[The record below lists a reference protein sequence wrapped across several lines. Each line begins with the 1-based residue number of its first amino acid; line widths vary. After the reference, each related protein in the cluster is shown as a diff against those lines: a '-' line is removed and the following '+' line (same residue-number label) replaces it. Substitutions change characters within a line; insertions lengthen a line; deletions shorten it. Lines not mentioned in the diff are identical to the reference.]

1 MSLTAQGEATFTL
14 NIEESGLEAA
24 RRHTEALEK
33 SLDNLKNKSVKI
45 DIKLN
50 APKAQD
56 LKALNKLF
64 DKNGT
69 LAKMLEKEQKKLADA
84 VSAKDLSDSQ
94 QGQLY
99 KYLDLDNQSKTLS
112 SSLDKQRKEIKEYEK
127 TLGDYTSDA
136 AERLQK
142 KAIKASEAYNL
153 SSLLDVDS
161 PDYEKESKQFAKPM
175 WDFLGELYND
185 NDKLWRKIN
194 TEDLKDKSLQKMD
207 DILQVRD
214 EIAQQVAFIDDIPL
228 TGGAKWDNW
237 VGDKT
242 SQFANKVSEAADKA
256 QSENEKLTKAQNKF
270 KKLVSDNNKTIGEYD
285 SVSQEKLKLKES
297 FKADTGRDID
307 EFTGM
312 GPDVSTSIGINVD
325 FKPTGLDT
333 IEQSIEKLRE
343 TKIDI
348 SFNMPENLDQSVEK
362 VNDALKTLKEF
373 EKSKARTAKLEAEAR
388 KLAEDRLI
396 KDADDATDGGK
407 KANESPT
414 GSNVVQFTA
423 TLDDTKFNAQVE
435 ALSDGL
441 KNLPVKMTLQISPSA
456 LEIRDKISGALKDP
470 ITLNL
475 DTAEA
480 RRFINSLLDEMDSG
494 LSRISGNLVTD
505 DAVKEVIAKDYI
517 EATKAFAKNKT
528 KDNAINFLAAKGNF
542 EDSGDES
549 FIQAYNK
556 KRIKT
561 TEGRGSGKTLEKV
574 AESMADE
581 AMNLVDSERWTA
593 EEAIKKK
600 QRSLKASQRLG
611 KSSYGKTDSEK
622 QKAQPAVDTKSSVD
636 SLNTALNDLRTQSVE
651 PIKIDVVP
659 NVDGFY
665 DKIRQ
670 AVKDQAEQYK
680 DTQEK
685 EVFDKI
691 LKDNKDYSG
700 LKEQNQKIE
709 DVYVDMFEAAS
720 FDDFKAGNKSID
732 RATRLKNALNKYNE
746 EKAGGEVADDTYKEL
761 FAAIDK
767 SLISS
772 KATKGIFED
781 IGEGLELK
789 TKDGEQLVPTSE
801 VKAAVQSIYSEY
813 QKKVGYEAQKGASK
827 DSVTGLFKDMPGF
840 SDIQALRKQQQKED
854 ASYYRK
860 ADKDYR
866 THQSNSSQISDIEES
881 ARQAAKKAASE
892 DSILSDL
899 FPQLDQLFS
908 EPKKLK
914 IEVDASEIDTLKQSL
929 TELDTK
935 LKSFSDGKTGADKT
949 VPDGDTHEGGEET
962 KTLKDTTITPSVEIN
977 AESINSAIK
986 AVKVEPIEIDVVAKT
1001 DGIYDS
1007 LVRSISQGKQDY
1019 QKEAFTG
1026 WDNYL
1031 LSESKEYKKALEEQK
1046 AFQTESGN
1054 LLDGIKSLGSYKSS
1068 ENKKMQT
1075 SQFNK
1080 ALADYLNAWGSKS
1093 AEEITK
1099 DEYEKFLAVMDKSVF
1114 DSSKKGIMD
1123 SLQPRNHFMDSNGN
1137 AVSYSRQELKQW
1149 AQEAVANYV
1158 KTYGDEI
1165 GKSKKSDKPDYEKA
1179 LSSKGVRDAKQALK
1193 EEKRRNTAQVE
1204 EAWNKRQ
1211 EINNRVK
1218 ELESNA
1224 KTEAKRK
1231 AESDPI
1237 YESLLGNVNDFLAK
1251 EHEIKFTADLSQVE
1265 SALNG
1270 LMDKFGV
1277 DADTKGNADS
1287 RTEKSKQSESQ
1298 TKKETSGSKG
1308 STKKSTKKAA
1318 EATSAEEVIS
1328 KKGLEWLNSKQQA
1341 KTVDLLNKWDMLNSQ
1356 MGSNNPITDIQ
1367 LKIKD
1372 GVTGVEKLVNAG
1384 TRLSEIRNTVS
1395 ELDTALRNTT
1405 YTDPEKVKPLYDSL
1419 VANMR
1424 EMDAILRNPLTKDES
1439 TLGSLLMA
1447 TQASTK
1453 ESATKAAE
1461 EDIKNIQ
1468 KALKDKGATGIEIKQ
1483 AADKITNDGRHP
1495 TYKAKYKQD
1504 GSYKTSTVSRTDYT
1518 SGDGET
1524 MMSRFDIQ
1532 DRKIRDASPMKDWA
1546 GQVKKKVSSLMTYYV
1561 SDYLVDL
1568 GMGQL
1573 REGYQFVK
1581 SLDSALTNIS
1591 MTMNTSTSSLNSLG
1605 KSAIQTGVDLSTNA
1619 SNVLEAVTIYANAN
1633 ETTDSILEKA
1643 TPTLMLSNASGTSAS
1658 NASNYLQAVV
1668 NQFEGMEGQEA
1679 RIVNSYEKISA
1690 GLAMDFSEGISGM
1703 AEAVTNAGSVADEA
1717 GLDFETFAAV
1727 TGSIAEKTRQD
1738 FGSIGNTLK
1747 TTFARISRSKSA
1759 DPDVTEKDRSQA
1771 ALAYKEVAGIDLYD
1785 KKGQL
1790 KNMPDTLD
1798 ELAAKW
1804 NELTDA
1810 QKNNVAEA
1818 SAGTRGVN
1826 VFKAMISSWAE
1837 AQQLAK
1843 EAVEDT
1849 GFADT
1854 VQEKWEN
1861 SLQGHTEKMKATMQ
1875 GTFANVVD
1883 SGALDTIMSV
1893 GQGALGIIEKLTG
1906 AIGTLGGAINS
1917 TGLLGGS
1924 GGSVISAMLDGLVA
1938 FSAWNTVTNKKDG
1951 KSWGESI
1958 SAGFAPFT
1966 QGLGL
1971 LKKGGKAGLGFLQSL
1986 KPYKDDQYS
1995 GWLKDENGEYI
2006 TEYGEKVWG
2015 ELPSQGGWTSDFL
2028 KNMKKSKE
2036 AFVKAKAEG
2045 KSMTESVAALGDN
2058 ATVMQKTA
2066 ARAGSVLSST
2076 LGSTLAIGGL
2086 AVGGALLVNKLA
2098 DDHQKEAANA
2108 GRAALQNYQT
2118 NQKTLRTNKSYT
2130 EAVLPRLTELQQG
2143 VNTRTGDNVSLT
2155 EAEFAEYNNIVNELG
2170 NMFPSLVTGYSRLGN
2185 SILNMGNT
2193 ISGVSD
2199 QIDNQAVKFAKEN
2212 IATADKSLAVWEE
2225 ASTGNWLEQTA
2236 KKVQEFFGNDDA
2248 FDVDKNMVSSL
2259 GQYNVLQK
2267 ALQLNKG
2274 QLKDFLEGKDI
2285 EGLDKFQ
2292 RTMLNDKFGEGSM
2305 WTGKKIDTSNEQ
2317 WYENLKSEMA
2327 GLQETLLPAITEAT
2341 AAMRSQ
2347 YLSQLDVARL
2357 DKELGV
2363 KGIPESTWDNLSTF
2377 LSGMSTEQITKLQQ
2391 DNISPSDFVKSWTD
2405 ALSGA
2410 NFKDV
2415 NSALTSLLQLGS
2427 QSSFKE
2433 VENFANNGLKV
2444 LTDNIKGLDA
2454 SSLYDMMGVTNF
2466 GKLDQARKD
2475 ITKSYAEDYGRTDQY
2490 LKDSTEYMRLT
2501 AKSAESIQ
2509 RASADQIREAGYNYE
2524 GGDSDMFTRIVRGYS
2539 KETEGMRAVVNPVL
2553 PDGTI
2558 MDKDTL
2564 ADYVTDVLSGARED
2578 EEGIILSAFKTKDAQ
2593 KAAEAYKKKI
2603 DAVGKS
2609 LDKNANASKTINELL
2624 SDLKIDAN
2632 EDSIYRLGEMLS
2644 RYGGDIEKLKRN
2656 WSADSWDYN
2665 AELERIEALKAKI
2678 EDVKEYYK
2686 SMSTARDEANSAS
2699 GMSTDSIDYV
2709 KSMYS
2714 RLKGYNQEEL
2724 FENTAMGVNLYAKAA
2739 RNLHKEWKDSTAKEY
2754 QDELDKLCDTY
2765 ATLNKQLAEG
2775 KADGKNQS
2783 NLDFIV
2789 DQIGDVSKSIDQ
2801 VHQLQSQFEGVT
2813 NEVYEWQQAQSGSER
2828 GDVYDSM
2835 ISGYKQ
2841 AKELYEA
2848 GDIDTNKFRTFVNML
2863 TDKDLTDA
2871 DPTEVVQAYENSV
2884 AALDR
2889 WLGDDAYGNLNNF
2902 LDDLH
2907 GLGDDFARL
2916 DADDVWHL
2924 NEGEH
2929 SLKEIAKQLD
2939 ISDAALNA
2947 IFGKLQDQGFDIS
2960 YQDSIDA
2967 LQQMREGAKTAQKE
2981 LQKAGK
2987 VGDVDVDWNADSIDD
3002 LQKNIDKLEK
3012 EKIKLNPETD
3022 GDSIEQLQNIIDY
3035 FEAKQGIKIKVEMES
3050 DNPEAIEALTNRE
3063 DRVNVALGIDNENNQ
3078 AQTNYASSSADE
3090 YTSANQRVY
3099 EAIQKR
3105 GNKKLTSTDQGYSDT
3120 RAYVLDNID
3129 RAFENTQQD
3138 AWWYDGFE
3146 NQTQGF
3152 RDSVDAAKEMVRLK
3166 DKYSKMQEAQN
3177 MGLELDP
3184 KEFKSTVE
3192 QYNEALDNLKSHI
3205 KDTKL
3210 KDALKESGLDAD
3222 QLMEE
3227 TNITQVSE
3235 KIRKGLEANQDLKAK
3250 IAAKFELDESDVDI
3264 SQLDEFL
3271 EETETSKGK
3280 YEILASLG
3288 LSDNEI
3294 EEYLGKEHVAR
3305 AKIEIENE
3313 KGFNEF
3319 NQKYETLSNEQK
3331 EELKQTYNLDSS
3343 DLENAQKL
3351 LEKISDWTPGK
3362 KRSLL
3367 EFMGFDKSEADS
3379 LMQLLSQSEEEKKTN
3394 QYNSDYE
3401 NYHDKY
3407 VGAKDETKNR
3417 LSSGYGLTGGETEAK
3432 FTEKL
3437 TALSLNEQR
3446 DALKQLSYSNE
3457 ETQRML
3463 EQLNPEAD
3471 KKILKKLAEDN
3482 NSLYLGG
3489 KDANEKIGEDV
3500 DTDNLTSSQQK
3511 YSDAIKAFLQDTN
3524 SLLDRNVKERAA
3536 IADFN
3541 LHNTG
3546 LKFESGEE
3554 KKQYIDYIV
3563 GDDPTAAIEKKRLT
3577 LPIDFDFKSNDYK
3590 KKLEAMGFNEPKEQE
3605 VIYNWVEGGKSIEDM
3620 TPDEVEVLVDFLT
3633 KSDTF
3638 EGMDNEEI
3646 RKTIDLEIGDNT
3658 QLTELEK
3665 EKITLKAQLEVN
3677 GEASLKETLAA
3688 AGVTDE
3694 NHQKVI
3700 IDFIKGD
3707 TEIGEFSDEHKQII
3721 VDYVKGAGEAGLL
3734 DEETVTKIV
3743 NYILGDTPDES
3754 NLDKEATVDYVPGNT
3769 ELPKPDPVTVDVEPD
3784 ASGGAAKVQGAL
3796 SKVSAPKIN
3805 VEAAITKFDKSKIE
3819 GSSETVDV
3827 KANIKPDKSALD
3839 SIPPVTVQAKLD
3851 VDKSGL
3857 HTEPVNV
3864 QGHINWENTTPE
3876 LAPLTATA
3884 NINYV
3889 DGAFTPTPKT
3899 CNCTIQYIDNGWT
3912 PPQGLTAT
3920 ATINYV
3926 EGTTYSADGEK
3937 SAGTIDYKKG
3947 FVYDPSGKVATGT
3960 INYRLG
3966 TVAVPNGKVAT
3977 GTINYKLGSVAG
3989 PGKFDGTAHFA
4000 DGTAHTTARAYAS
4013 GNWGIPKTGPAIVGE
4028 LGTEGVVRD
4037 GKFFTIGDNGAEVVN
4052 LKKGDV
4058 VFNHLQV
4065 RELLEKGHVT
4075 SNGGRARLVGA
4086 AYADGTAKNGMRAF
4100 VNVKPSGGGSRHI
4113 TKYSQ
4118 TQVVSKPAQTYNP
4131 PAQVSAAPAQ
4141 AAAKAAEEYKETLD
4155 EIEIL
4160 IDRIE
4165 RKIDQLDTVGNSSF
4179 TVLADRQSALGEE
4192 FAKVTEEINIQTQ
4205 AVQKYQDYANSLG
4218 LDAGWAEKIRN
4229 GALNI
4234 ETITDENLHKTIQEY
4249 SEWHEKSLDCQD
4261 ALVELKETLGEI
4273 AQTSFDN
4280 LSSHFEK
4287 LLGKIEHE
4295 TSLLENQLDIIEN
4308 RGNFAGKAYY
4318 EELVKQQEASMKKMQ
4333 EQYVELQDQMNEAIW
4348 SGAIKEGSEAAL
4360 EMEEEINGVAEA
4372 WQEAQIQLL
4381 EYKNDFLEMDT
4392 KANEWIN
4399 GQIDNLHAEADFIR
4413 KLLAVNEENL
4423 FNKKTGRLTDA
4434 GWATGGLHALDYD
4447 VYMQQADEYA
4457 KKIQE
4462 INKAIASDP
4471 YNTILIDQKDEYI
4484 KLQQESIQAANDEKK
4499 AIQSL
4504 MSDSYDRMLKLLSE
4518 LIQKRKDEM
4527 RAAKDLYDYERQI
4540 EEQTKTISDLKK
4552 QYLSLAGDD
4561 SEEAGAKRQ
4570 EVSEQLKNAEKD
4582 LEASEYDQYLKDQE
4596 ILLDGLYDESER
4608 IFNERLD
4615 DIDGLLREQIDYAN
4629 ANAENI
4635 LDTISTSTTEVGYKL
4650 SADMQAIWNTTDSG
4664 IGKVL
4669 SDYTAGF
4676 SNNFTTVD
4684 KYIKGIFQIL
4694 KETTKSKVEVEKPKP
4709 TTQTKPKPAPAPAK
4723 PSAPAKKQLGGI
4735 GSMFRAD
4742 GKPIYW
4748 DSYGTVGPYG
4758 SQQYFGSDP
4767 VYVVEG
4773 ENNGYVLGRW
4783 YKSPGG
4789 AANAAGWF
4797 RKSDVTA
4804 LETGGYTG
4812 NSEGMAMLHKKER
4825 VLSAQQTQAFE
4836 KLVYDILPGLTDSF
4850 IQNSSIGAMGKAI
4863 QMQSGDVNQNIS
4875 VQFNLPNVTDEKSL
4889 IEGLQDRK
4897 VQDYLTSLVLDPLSG
4912 KAKLNKNKFKR

>member
-1 MSLTAQGEATFTL
+1 MFSF
-14 NIEESGLEAA
+14 EE
-24 RRHTEALEK
+24 
-33 SLDNLKNKSVKI
+33 
-45 DIKLN
+45 
-50 APKAQD
+50 
-56 LKALNKLF
+56 F
-64 DKNGT
+64 
-69 LAKMLEKEQKKLADA
+69 
-84 VSAKDLSDSQ
+84 
-94 QGQLY
+94 
-99 KYLDLDNQSKTLS
+99 
-112 SSLDKQRKEIKEYEK
+112 
-127 TLGDYTSDA
+127 
-136 AERLQK
+136 
-142 KAIKASEAYNL
+142 
-153 SSLLDVDS
+153 
-161 PDYEKESKQFAKPM
+161 
-175 WDFLGELYND
+175 
-185 NDKLWRKIN
+185 
-194 TEDLKDKSLQKMD
+194 
-207 DILQVRD
+207 
-214 EIAQQVAFIDDIPL
+214 
-228 TGGAKWDNW
+228 
-237 VGDKT
+237 
-242 SQFANKVSEAADKA
+242 
-256 QSENEKLTKAQNKF
+256 
-270 KKLVSDNNKTIGEYD
+270 
-285 SVSQEKLKLKES
+285 
-297 FKADTGRDID
+297 
-307 EFTGM
+307 
-312 GPDVSTSIGINVD
+312 
-325 FKPTGLDT
+325 
-333 IEQSIEKLRE
+333 
-343 TKIDI
+343 
-348 SFNMPENLDQSVEK
+348 
-362 VNDALKTLKEF
+362 
-373 EKSKARTAKLEAEAR
+373 
-388 KLAEDRLI
+388 
-396 KDADDATDGGK
+396 
-407 KANESPT
+407 
-414 GSNVVQFTA
+414 
-423 TLDDTKFNAQVE
+423 
-435 ALSDGL
+435 
-441 KNLPVKMTLQISPSA
+441 
-456 LEIRDKISGALKDP
+456 
-470 ITLNL
+470 
-475 DTAEA
+475 
-480 RRFINSLLDEMDSG
+480 
-494 LSRISGNLVTD
+494 
-505 DAVKEVIAKDYI
+505 
-517 EATKAFAKNKT
+517 
-528 KDNAINFLAAKGNF
+528 
-542 EDSGDES
+542 
-549 FIQAYNK
+549 
-556 KRIKT
+556 
-561 TEGRGSGKTLEKV
+561 
-574 AESMADE
+574 
-581 AMNLVDSERWTA
+581 
-593 EEAIKKK
+593 
-600 QRSLKASQRLG
+600 
-611 KSSYGKTDSEK
+611 
-622 QKAQPAVDTKSSVD
+622 
-636 SLNTALNDLRTQSVE
+636 
-651 PIKIDVVP
+651 
-659 NVDGFY
+659 
-665 DKIRQ
+665 
-670 AVKDQAEQYK
+670 
-680 DTQEK
+680 
-685 EVFDKI
+685 
-691 LKDNKDYSG
+691 
-700 LKEQNQKIE
+700 
-709 DVYVDMFEAAS
+709 
-720 FDDFKAGNKSID
+720 
-732 RATRLKNALNKYNE
+732 
-746 EKAGGEVADDTYKEL
+746 
-761 FAAIDK
+761 
-767 SLISS
+767 
-772 KATKGIFED
+772 
-781 IGEGLELK
+781 
-789 TKDGEQLVPTSE
+789 
-801 VKAAVQSIYSEY
+801 
-813 QKKVGYEAQKGASK
+813 
-827 DSVTGLFKDMPGF
+827 
-840 SDIQALRKQQQKED
+840 
-854 ASYYRK
+854 
-860 ADKDYR
+860 
-866 THQSNSSQISDIEES
+866 
-881 ARQAAKKAASE
+881 
-892 DSILSDL
+892 
-899 FPQLDQLFS
+899 
-908 EPKKLK
+908 
-914 IEVDASEIDTLKQSL
+914 
-929 TELDTK
+929 
-935 LKSFSDGKTGADKT
+935 
-949 VPDGDTHEGGEET
+949 
-962 KTLKDTTITPSVEIN
+962 
-977 AESINSAIK
+977 SAI
-986 AVKVEPIEIDVVAKT
+986 
-1001 DGIYDS
+1001 
-1007 LVRSISQGKQDY
+1007 
-1019 QKEAFTG
+1019 
-1026 WDNYL
+1026 
-1031 LSESKEYKKALEEQK
+1031 
-1046 AFQTESGN
+1046 
-1054 LLDGIKSLGSYKSS
+1054 
-1068 ENKKMQT
+1068 
-1075 SQFNK
+1075 
-1080 ALADYLNAWGSKS
+1080 
-1093 AEEITK
+1093 
-1099 DEYEKFLAVMDKSVF
+1099 
-1114 DSSKKGIMD
+1114 
-1123 SLQPRNHFMDSNGN
+1123 
-1137 AVSYSRQELKQW
+1137 
-1149 AQEAVANYV
+1149 
-1158 KTYGDEI
+1158 
-1165 GKSKKSDKPDYEKA
+1165 
-1179 LSSKGVRDAKQALK
+1179 
-1193 EEKRRNTAQVE
+1193 
-1204 EAWNKRQ
+1204 
-1211 EINNRVK
+1211 
-1218 ELESNA
+1218 
-1224 KTEAKRK
+1224 
-1231 AESDPI
+1231 
-1237 YESLLGNVNDFLAK
+1237 
-1251 EHEIKFTADLSQVE
+1251 
-1265 SALNG
+1265 
-1270 LMDKFGV
+1270 
-1277 DADTKGNADS
+1277 
-1287 RTEKSKQSESQ
+1287 
-1298 TKKETSGSKG
+1298 
-1308 STKKSTKKAA
+1308 
-1318 EATSAEEVIS
+1318 
-1328 KKGLEWLNSKQQA
+1328 
-1341 KTVDLLNKWDMLNSQ
+1341 
-1356 MGSNNPITDIQ
+1356 
-1367 LKIKD
+1367 
-1372 GVTGVEKLVNAG
+1372 
-1384 TRLSEIRNTVS
+1384 
-1395 ELDTALRNTT
+1395 
-1405 YTDPEKVKPLYDSL
+1405 
-1419 VANMR
+1419 
-1424 EMDAILRNPLTKDES
+1424 
-1439 TLGSLLMA
+1439 
-1447 TQASTK
+1447 
-1453 ESATKAAE
+1453 
-1461 EDIKNIQ
+1461 
-1468 KALKDKGATGIEIKQ
+1468 
-1483 AADKITNDGRHP
+1483 
-1495 TYKAKYKQD
+1495 
-1504 GSYKTSTVSRTDYT
+1504 
-1518 SGDGET
+1518 
-1524 MMSRFDIQ
+1524 
-1532 DRKIRDASPMKDWA
+1532 
-1546 GQVKKKVSSLMTYYV
+1546 
-1561 SDYLVDL
+1561 
-1568 GMGQL
+1568 
-1573 REGYQFVK
+1573 
-1581 SLDSALTNIS
+1581 
-1591 MTMNTSTSSLNSLG
+1591 
-1605 KSAIQTGVDLSTNA
+1605 
-1619 SNVLEAVTIYANAN
+1619 
-1633 ETTDSILEKA
+1633 
-1643 TPTLMLSNASGTSAS
+1643 
-1658 NASNYLQAVV
+1658 
-1668 NQFEGMEGQEA
+1668 
-1679 RIVNSYEKISA
+1679 
-1690 GLAMDFSEGISGM
+1690 
-1703 AEAVTNAGSVADEA
+1703 
-1717 GLDFETFAAV
+1717 

-1747 TTFARISRSKSA
+1747 TTFARISRAKSA

-1861 SLQGHTEKMKATMQ
+1861 SLQGHTEKLKATMQ

-1883 SGALDTIMSV
+1883 SGVLDTIMSV

-1906 AIGTLGGAINS
+1906 AIGALGGAINS

-1966 QGLGL
+1966 QGFGL
-1971 LKKGGKAGLGFLQSL
+1971 LKKGGKAGLGFLKSL
-1986 KPYKDDQYS
+1986 KPYKDDQYA

-2108 GRAALQNYQT
+2108 GRTALQNYQT
-2118 NQKTLRTNKSYT
+2118 NQKTLRSNKSYT
-2130 EAVLPRLTELQQG
+2130 EAVLPRLAELQKG
-2143 VNTRTGDNVSLT
+2143 VNTRTGDNVTLT
-2155 EAEFAEYNNIVNELG
+2155 ESEFAEYNNIVNELG

-2193 ISGVSD
+2193 ISGVRD

-2225 ASTGNWLEQTA
+2225 ASTGNWLAQTA

-2285 EGLDKFQ
+2285 EGLDKLQ

-2327 GLQETLLPAITEAT
+2327 GLQETLLPTITEAT

-2347 YLSQLDVARL
+2347 YLSQLDVSRL

-2644 RYGGDIEKLKRN
+2644 RYGGDIDKLKRN

-2754 QDELDKLCDTY
+2754 QQELDSLCDTY
-2765 ATLNKQLAEG
+2765 ATLNKQLAEAKKEG
-2775 KADGKNQS
+2775 KSES
-2783 NLDFIV
+2783 NLQYLM
-2789 DQIGDVSKSIDQ
+2789 DQIGDVSTSIDQ
-2801 VHQLQSQFEGVT
+2801 VHQLQSQFEGVS

-2828 GDVYDSM
+2828 GDIYDSM
-2835 ISGYKQ
+2835 ISGYKS

-2863 TDKDLTDA
+2863 TNKDLTNA
-2871 DPTEVVQAYENSV
+2871 DPTEVVEAYERSV
-2884 AALDR
+2884 GALDR

-2902 LDDLH
+2902 IDDLH

-2916 DADDVWHL
+2916 DANDVWHL

-2947 IFGKLQDQGFDIS
+2947 FFGKLQDQGFDIS
-2960 YQDSIDA
+2960 YQDNIDY
-2967 LQQMREGAKTAQKE
+2967 LQQMRETAKSAQKE
-2981 LQKAGK
+2981 LQKTGK
-2987 VGDVDVDWNADSIDD
+2987 VKDLDIDWGAESIDD

-3012 EKIKLNPETD
+3012 QKIKLNAETD
-3022 GDSIEQLQNIIDY
+3022 GDEISQLQSIIDY
-3035 FEAKQGIKIKVEMES
+3035 FASKQGIKFKVEMES
-3050 DNPEAIEALTNRE
+3050 NNEEAVEALTKRE
-3063 DRVNVALGIDNENNQ
+3063 DRVNEKLGTKNK
-3078 AQTNYASSSADE
+3078 TNYASSSANE
-3090 YTSANQRVY
+3090 YESANQNVY

-3105 GNKKLTSTDQGYSDT
+3105 ESKKLTSADAGYSDT
-3120 RAYVLDNID
+3120 RAYVLDNIN

-3138 AWWYDGFE
+3138 AWWYEGFE

-3152 RDSVDAAKEMVRLK
+3152 RDSIDAAKEMIRLK
-3166 DKYSKMQEAQN
+3166 DKYSKMQEAKD

-3184 KEFKSTVE
+3184 KEFSDTAE
-3192 QYNEALDNLKSHI
+3192 QYQKVLDDFTQHVQDS
-3205 KDTKL
+3205 KL
-3210 KDALKESGLDAD
+3210 KQALKDVGVDAD
-3222 QLMEE
+3222 KLISE
-3227 TNITQVSE
+3227 TSIDDITTKMQ
-3235 KIRKGLEANQDLKAK
+3235 KGLEKKEVKAK
-3250 IAAKFELDESDVDI
+3250 IAAEFDVDESEVD
-3264 SQLDEFL
+3264 F
-3271 EETETSKGK
+3271 SKINEILGGDKYSDKQK
-3280 YEILASLG
+3280 YELLVSLG
-3288 LSDNEI
+3288 LSENEI
-3294 EEYLGKEHVAR
+3294 EEYLNKDHAVK
-3305 AKIEIENE
+3305 AKVQIENE
-3313 KGFNEF
+3313 KGFEEF
-3319 NQKYETLSNEQK
+3319 HEKYNSLTDEQK
-3331 EELKQTYNLDSS
+3331 EEIKQAYNLDTS
-3343 DLENAQKL
+3343 DLEDAETL
-3351 LEKISDWTPGK
+3351 LNKIKNWTPGQ

-3367 EFMGFDKSEADS
+3367 EFMGFDKSEIDS
-3379 LMQLLSQSEEEKKTN
+3379 LMQKLSESESEKKRN
-3394 QYNSDYE
+3394 QFNADYDE
-3401 NYHDKY
+3401 YHDRF
-3407 VGAKDETKNR
+3407 VGSGDEKKGQ
-3417 LSSGYGLTGGETEAK
+3417 LKSEYGLTGGETEDR
-3432 FTEKL
+3432 FMEKL
-3437 TALSLNEQR
+3437 SGMDINKQR
-3446 DALKQLSYSNE
+3446 DALTRLQYSNE
-3457 ETQRML
+3457 QTERML
-3463 EQLNPEAD
+3463 RELNPEANQEL
-3471 KKILKKLAEDN
+3471 ISQLANDYNKVALE
-3482 NSLYLGG
+3482 GG
-3489 KDANEKIGEDV
+3489 KVV
-3500 DTDNLTSSQQK
+3500 DKAGIIDKNSRYAKRYNDEQK
-3511 YSDAIKAFLQDTN
+3511 TLIDKYFSDPDQLFGMNA
-3524 SLLDRNVKERAA
+3524 KERAT
-3536 IADFN
+3536 IADAN
-3541 LHNTG
+3541 LHFTDKQNMSVED
-3546 LKFESGEE
+3546 KQNMSVEA

-3563 GDDPTAAIEKKRLT
+3563 GDDPTAEIEKKRLT
-3577 LPIDFDFKSNDYK
+3577 IPLDMDFKTNDYK
-3590 KKLEAMGFNEPKEQE
+3590 KKLADLGVTEEKHQQ
-3605 VIYNWVEGGKSIEDM
+3605 VIVDWVEGGKDIEDM
-3620 TPDEVEVLVDFLT
+3620 APEDVEVLVNFLT
-3633 KSDTF
+3633 KSGTF
-3638 EGMDNEEI
+3638 EGMENEEI
-3646 RKTIDLEIGDNT
+3646 RKTIEFEIADNPQIDALER
-3658 QLTELEK
+3658 
-3665 EKITLKAQLEVN
+3665 EKIILQAQLEVN
-3677 GEASLKETLAA
+3677 GEASLKEELAA
-3688 AGVTDE
+3688 AGITDGE
-3694 NHQKVI
+3694 PQQVV
-3700 IDFIKGD
+3700 IDFVKGNSEVED
-3707 TEIGEFSDEHKQII
+3707 MNVEHKQIVI
-3721 VDYVKGAGEAGLL
+3721 DYLKGSGAFEGMDEETITKIIDYIVGDKPDENDLQLDTEAEVDYVMGSK
-3734 DEETVTKIV
+3734 DI
-3743 NYILGDTPDES
+3743 
-3754 NLDKEATVDYVPGNT
+3754 
-3769 ELPKPDPVTVDVEPD
+3769 PKPDPIKVDVEPEV
-3784 ASGGAAKVQGAL
+3784 SGAGKVEGAL

-3805 VEAAITKFDKSKIE
+3805 VEAAISKVDTSKIE
-3819 GSSETVDV
+3819 NTDKTVEV
-3827 KANIKPDKSALD
+3827 KAKLNPDKSAL
-3839 SIPPVTVQAKLD
+3839 SSMSPVNIPAKLN

-3857 HTEPVNV
+3857 KTEPVTV
-3864 QGHINWENTTPE
+3864 QGRVNWGEVNP
-3876 LAPLTATA
+3876 PKVGPV
-3884 NINYV
+3884 NVPIHYI
-3889 DGAFTPTPKT
+3889 DSAFTPSPKT
-3899 CNCTIQYIDNGWT
+3899 CDCTIRYIDSGWT
-3912 PPQGLTAT
+3912 PPQGLVVT

-3937 SAGTIDYKKG
+3937 SAGTIDYNKG
-3947 FVYDPSGKVATGT
+3947 SVYDPSGKVATGT

-3966 TVAVPNGKVAT
+3966 SVAVPNGKVAT
-3977 GTINYKLGSVAG
+3977 GTINYRLGSVAS
-3989 PGKFDGTAHFA
+3989 PHKFNGTAHFA
-4000 DGTAHTTARAYAS
+4000 DGTAHATARAFAS
-4013 GNWGIPKTGPAIVGE
+4013 GNWGVPSTGPAIVGE
-4028 LGTEGVVRD
+4028 LGREGVVRD

-4052 LKKGDV
+4052 LRRGDV
-4058 VFNHLQV
+4058 VFNHKQV
-4065 RELLEKGHVT
+4065 EELLKNGYVT

-4086 AYADGTAKNGMRAF
+4086 AYADGTAKDGMRAF
-4100 VNVKPSGGGSRHI
+4100 VSVKPSGGGSRHI

-4118 TQVVSKPAQTYNP
+4118 IQVASKPAQTYNP

-4249 SEWHEKSLDCQD
+4249 SEWYEKSLDCQD

-4372 WQEAQIQLL
+4372 WQEAKVQLL

-4413 KLLAVNEENL
+4413 ELLAVNEENL

-4570 EVSEQLKNAEKD
+4570 EVSEQLKDAEKD
-4582 LEASEYDQYLKDQE
+4582 LEASEYDRYLQDQE
-4596 ILLDGLYDESER
+4596 LLLDSLYEESER

-4748 DSYGTVGPYG
+4748 DSYGAVGPYG

-4797 RKSDVTA
+4797 KKSDVTA
-4804 LETGGYTG
+4804 LATGGYTG

-4850 IQNSSIGAMGKAI
+4850 IQNSSIGAMNKAI

-4875 VQFNLPNVTDEKSL
+4875 VQFSLPNVTDEKSL

>member
-1591 MTMNTSTSSLNSLG
+1591 MTMNTSASSLNSLG

-1771 ALAYKEVAGIDLYD
+1771 ALAYKDVAGIDLYD
-1785 KKGQL
+1785 NKGQF
-1790 KNMPDTLD
+1790 KNMSETLD
-1798 ELAAKW
+1798 ELASKW
-1804 NELTDA
+1804 NTLTDA
-1810 QKNNVAEA
+1810 EKNNIAEA
-1818 SAGTRGVN
+1818 SAGTRGIN
-1826 VFKAMISSWAE
+1826 VFKAMMSSWSE
-1837 AQQLAK
+1837 ATRLAQ

-1854 VQEKWEN
+1854 VQEKWEA
-1861 SLQGHTEKMKATMQ
+1861 SVEGHAQKFQATMQ
-1875 GTFANVVD
+1875 GMFTNLVD
-1883 SGALDTIMSV
+1883 SGTLDTVMSM
-1893 GQGALGIIEKLTG
+1893 GQGALSIIEQLTG
-1906 AIGTLGGAINS
+1906 AIGSLGGAIDS
-1917 TGLLGGS
+1917 VDPFGTSLGSLLSLG
-1924 GGSVISAMLDGLVA
+1924 LDGMVA
-1938 FSAWNTVTNKKDG
+1938 LSTWNTVSNKKDG

-1958 SAGFAPFT
+1958 TSGFAPFISMGKGALSAAKSFIPKAVT
-1966 QGLGL
+1966 KNPDAKGLDFSERFGWVFPVANN
-1971 LKKGGKAGLGFLQSL
+1971 LKKL
-1986 KPYKDDQYS
+1986 KKTFKTAQ
-1995 GWLKDENGEYI
+1995 
-2006 TEYGEKVWG
+2006 
-2015 ELPSQGGWTSDFL
+2015 
-2028 KNMKKSKE
+2028 
-2036 AFVKAKAEG
+2036 AEG
-2045 KSMTESVAALGDN
+2045 KSISESVEALGED
-2058 ATVMQKTA
+2058 ATFMQKSA
-2066 ARAGSVLSST
+2066 AR
-2076 LGSTLAIGGL
+2076 LGSALSTTAGQALAGIGV
-2086 AVGGALLVNKLA
+2086 AVGGALLINTIA
-2098 DDHQKEAANA
+2098 DNHQKESADA
-2108 GRAALQNYQT
+2108 GRTALNDYQT
-2118 NQKTLRTNKSYT
+2118 NQKTLRQNRSYT
-2130 EAVLPRLTELQQG
+2130 QSILPRLTELQQG
-2143 VNTRTGDNVSLT
+2143 VNTRTGENITLT
-2155 EAEFAEYNNIVNELG
+2155 AAEFEEYNNIVNQLG
-2170 NMFPSLVTGYSRLGN
+2170 EMFPSLVTGYSRLGN

-2199 QIDNQAVKFAKEN
+2199 AIDNQAVDFAKQN
-2212 IATADKSLAVWEE
+2212 IATADKSDALWKEE
-2225 ASTGNWLEQTA
+2225 STGNWISQSFAKLAKMFGDEKAFSPEQNIGSNMGKYVTLE
-2236 KKVQEFFGNDDA
+2236 
-2248 FDVDKNMVSSL
+2248 
-2259 GQYNVLQK
+2259 K
-2267 ALQLNKG
+2267 ALSMSKDELAEYLKVNG
-2274 QLKDFLEGKDI
+2274 RTLKDAAQSGAWFINE
-2285 EGLDKFQ
+2285 Q
-2292 RTMLNDKFGEGSM
+2292 FGEGNM
-2305 WTGKKIDTSNEQ
+2305 WTGKSIDTSNTR
-2317 WYENLKSEMA
+2317 WYEELKSEMA
-2327 GLQETLLPAITEAT
+2327 GFQETLKPSIDEAVQ
-2341 AAMRSQ
+2341 AMRSQ
-2347 YLSQLDVARL
+2347 YQSQLDVARY
-2357 DKELGV
+2357 DKNLG
-2363 KGIPESTWDNLSTF
+2363 INSISDSTWDNLSTF
-2377 LSGMSTEQITKLQQ
+2377 LSGLNSSQIAKLDTENIT
-2391 DNISPSDFVKSWTD
+2391 PADFIKNWTD
-2405 ALSGA
+2405 ALKGA
-2410 NFKDV
+2410 NGRDV
-2415 NSALTSLLQLGS
+2415 NAALTEFLGLNS
-2427 QSSFKE
+2427 QSTFSE
-2433 VENFANNGLKV
+2433 VENFAKSGLKV
-2444 LTDNIKGLDA
+2444 LTDNIKGLDTT
-2454 SSLYDMMGVTNF
+2454 SLYDMMGVTNF
-2466 GKLDQARKD
+2466 KSLDSARNNVVKD
-2475 ITKSYAEDYGRTDQY
+2475 YAEIMQNSEQY
-2490 LKDSTEYMRLT
+2490 QKSSAEYTKLT

-2509 RASADQIREAGYNYE
+2509 RASADQIRAAGYNYD
-2524 GGDSDMFTRIVRGYS
+2524 GDGDSEMFTRHVRGGKY
-2539 KETEGMRAVVNPVL
+2539 KYTDKNGDEQTLDLTGMHAVVNPVL
-2553 PDGTI
+2553 PDGSI
-2558 MDKDTL
+2558 MDKDAL
-2564 ADYVTDVLSGARED
+2564 SDYITEVFAGVRDD
-2578 EEGIILSAFKTKDAQ
+2578 EEGIILSAFKDKDAL
-2593 KAAEAYKKKI
+2593 KAANEYKKKI

-2609 LDKNANASKTINELL
+2609 LNKNEKASKTINKLL
-2624 SDLKIDAN
+2624 SDLKVGADI
-2632 EDSIYRLGEMLS
+2632 DSINRLGSLLNK
-2644 RYGGDIEKLKRN
+2644 YNGDIDKLKRN
-2656 WSADSWDYN
+2656 WNADSWDYS
-2665 AELERIEALKAKI
+2665 AELERIEALKSKI
-2678 EDVKEYYK
+2678 EDTKDYYEAMTK
-2686 SMSTARDEANSAS
+2686 ARDESNSSS
-2699 GMSTDSIDYV
+2699 GMSSESIDYV

-2714 RLKGYNQEEL
+2714 RLEGYDQAQL

-2739 RNLHKEWKDSTAKEY
+2739 RSLHKEWKASTAKEY

-4527 RAAKDLYDYERQI
+4527 RAAKDLFDYEKQV
-4540 EEQTKTISDLKK
+4540 EEMTKTISDLKK

-4582 LEASEYDQYLKDQE
+4582 LEASEYDRYLQDQE
-4596 ILLDGLYDESER
+4596 LLLDSLYEESER

-4615 DIDGLLREQIDYAN
+4615 DIDGLLQEQIDYAN
-4629 ANAENI
+4629 ANAESI

-4669 SDYTAGF
+4669 SDYVAGF

-4723 PSAPAKKQLGGI
+4723 PSTPAKKQLGGI

-4797 RKSDVTA
+4797 KKSDVTA
-4804 LETGGYTG
+4804 LATGGYTG

-4850 IQNSSIGAMGKAI
+4850 IQNSSIGAMNKAI

-4875 VQFNLPNVTDEKSL
+4875 VQFSLPNVTDEKSL